1 MKIWPEKKRFHEK
14 SLHIVHQK
22 GNGKDLCDKLEE
34 NVNKLAGA
42 KTSTVTGWNVGVENG
57 QWKYSSGKNYLQ
69 KQFFYKITTLLK
81 TLKRFYMY
89 YLLNIR
95 IRIKKIS

>member
-1 MKIWPEKKRFHEK
+1 MARKKRFHEK

-57 QWKYSSGKNYLQ
+57 QWKHSSGKNYFQ
-69 KQFFYKITTLLK
+69 TIFHKITTLL
-81 TLKRFYMY
+81 
-89 YLLNIR
+89 NIQ
-95 IRIKKIS
+95 IHIKKIS

>member
-1 MKIWPEKKRFHEK
+1 MKIWPEK

-57 QWKYSSGKNYLQ
+57 QWKYSSGKKLFS
-69 KQFFYKITTLLK
+69 KTIFHKITTLL
-81 TLKRFYMY
+81 
-89 YLLNIR
+89 
-95 IRIKKIS
+95 